1 MLSPGDL
8 VEVKPGSTY
17 NTVWASSEGNRG
29 CMKNREIGIVLEN
42 RYDVWFQVRTETVI
56 GWFSDENV
64 VKL

>member
-29 CMKNREIGIVLEN
+29 FTRYREIGIVLKTKHNCWYE
-42 RYDVWFQVRTETVI
+42 VRTETVT

-64 VKL
+64 EKL